1 MNDRRIL
8 NISDLLERQVNLP
21 SLLDE
26 IPVGIAVIDGD
37 GMLKTVNRAWQ
48 TLTGADMNS
57 MLGIKC
63 LHGLRCDFCLKGCPV
78 LNGEKSFPPISHDA
92 DIIDRSRTKI
102 PIRLTLAPIFTKHD
116 DFAGYIETIQ
126 DMRQVSELSSSASKA
141 YSFGGLVGA
150 STQMDKVFSMIPSI
164 ARTDSSV
171 LITGETG
178 TGKDMLAEA
187 IHNASERA
195 AGPFVK
201 INSGA
206 LPETL
211 LESELFGHVKGAF
224 TGAAENRPGRI
235 RLANNGT
242 LFLTEIGDLPLSLQ
256 VKLLSFLDDRVIYPV
271 GGSKGFNAD
280 VRIIVATHRDLKAM
294 VKNGTFRSDL
304 LFRLNVVRMH
314 LPPLRER
321 GEDTV
326 LLKKHFLKDYCSRFS
341 KKISGFSAQ
350 TSRILSEYQ
359 YPGNVRELRNI
370 VEYAVNF
377 CDGDIIRPEHLPAYL
392 VEPIATA
399 PVTDIIDSSS
409 TPQPGRTAYTGNWRD
424 AERSIIMDA
433 LIKCGGRKGDAAEM
447 LGWSR
452 STLWRKMKKHFIEE

>member
-1 MNDRRIL
+1 MRDKRIT

-26 IPVGIAVIDGD
+26 IPVGIAVIDAD
-37 GMLKTVNRAWQ
+37 GLLKTVNRAWQ
-48 TLTGADMNS
+48 TLTGADMHS
-57 MLGIKC
+57 MLGVRC

-78 LNGEKSFPPISHDA
+78 LNGEKSFPPIAHEA
-92 DIIDRSRTKI
+92 DIIDRSRAKI
-102 PIRLTLAPIFTKHD
+102 PIRLTVAPIVTKHD
-116 DFAGYIETIQ
+116 EFAGYIETIQ
-126 DMRQVSELSSSASKA
+126 DMRQVSELTSVASRA

-150 STQMDKVFSMIPSI
+150 STSMDKVFSMIPSI

-195 AGPFVK
+195 GGPFIK

-224 TGAAENRPGRI
+224 TGADENRPGRI

-280 VRIIVATHRDLKAM
+280 VRIIVATHRDLRSM

-304 LFRLNVVRMH
+304 LFRLNVVRLH

-321 GEDTV
+321 GEDIV
-326 LLKKHFLKDYCSRFS
+326 LLKKHFLKEYCSRFN
-341 KKISGFSAQ
+341 KKISGFSKQ
-350 TSRILSEYQ
+350 VSRILGEYP

-377 CDGDIIRPEHLPAYL
+377 CDSETISPEHLPAYL
-392 VEPIATA
+392 VEPI
-399 PVTDIIDSSS
+399 VTQTQIEQTDTS
-409 TPQPGRTAYTGNWRD
+409 PKAQLARTAYSGSWDET
-424 AERSIIMDA
+424 ERSMIMDA
-433 LIKCGGRKGDAAEM
+433 LIKCGGRKGEAADL

-452 STLWRKMKKHFIEE
+452 STLWRKMNKHLIKG

>member
-1 MNDRRIL
+1 VKDKRITK
-8 NISDLLERQVNLP
+8 ISDLLERQVNLP

-26 IPVGIAVIDGD
+26 IPVGIAVIDAD

-48 TLTGADMNS
+48 TLTGADMHS
-57 MLGIKC
+57 MLGVKC
-63 LHGLRCDFCLKGCPV
+63 IHGLRSDFCLKDCPV
-78 LNGEKSFPPISHDA
+78 MNREKSFTPISREA
-92 DIIDRSRTKI
+92 DIIDRSRAKI
-102 PIRLTLAPIFTKHD
+102 PIRLTLAPFFTKD
-116 DFAGYIETIQ
+116 DEFAGYIETIQ
-126 DMRQVSELSSSASKA
+126 DMRQVSELTGIASKA
-141 YSFGGLVGA
+141 YSFSGLVGA
-150 STQMDKVFSMIPSI
+150 STSMDKVFNMIPSI

-195 AGPFVK
+195 GSPFIK

-224 TGAAENRPGRI
+224 TGADENRPGRI

-280 VRIIVATHRDLKAM
+280 VRIIVATHRDLRAM

-321 GEDTV
+321 GEDRI
-326 LLKKHFLKDYCSRFS
+326 LLKEHFLKEYCSRFN
-341 KKISGFSAQ
+341 KKITKFSK
-350 TSRILSEYQ
+350 LSKR
-359 YPGNVRELRNI
+359 VW
-370 VEYAVNF
+370 
-377 CDGDIIRPEHLPAYL
+377 
-392 VEPIATA
+392 T
-399 PVTDIIDSSS
+399 
-409 TPQPGRTAYTGNWRD
+409 
-424 AERSIIMDA
+424 
-433 LIKCGGRKGDAAEM
+433 
-447 LGWSR
+447 
-452 STLWRKMKKHFIEE
+452 MKN

>member
-1 MNDRRIL
+1 MKDKRITK
-8 NISDLLERQVNLP
+8 ISDLLERQVNLP

-26 IPVGIAVIDGD
+26 IPVGIAVIDAD

-48 TLTGADMNS
+48 TLTGADMHS
-57 MLGIKC
+57 MLGVKC
-63 LHGLRCDFCLKGCPV
+63 IHGLRSDFCLKDCPV
-78 LNGEKSFPPISHDA
+78 MNREKSFTPISREA
-92 DIIDRSRTKI
+92 DIIDRSRAKI
-102 PIRLTLAPIFTKHD
+102 PIRLTLAPIFTKD
-116 DFAGYIETIQ
+116 DEFAGYIETIQ
-126 DMRQVSELSSSASKA
+126 DMRQVSELTGIASKA
-141 YSFGGLVGA
+141 YSFSGLVGA
-150 STQMDKVFSMIPSI
+150 STSMDKVFNMIPSI

-195 AGPFVK
+195 GSPFIK

-224 TGAAENRPGRI
+224 TGADENRPGRI

-280 VRIIVATHRDLKAM
+280 VRIIVATHRDLRAM

-321 GEDTV
+321 GEDRI
-326 LLKKHFLKDYCSRFS
+326 LLKEHFLKEYCSRFN
-341 KKISGFSAQ
+341 KKITKFSKQA
-350 TSRILSEYQ
+350 SRILAEYP

-377 CDGDIIRPEHLPAYL
+377 CDGDTINPEHLPPYL
-392 VEPIATA
+392 VEPAIM
-399 PVTDIIDSSS
+399 SSAGEHVDFS
-409 TPQPGRTAYTGNWRD
+409 PETPPAGKHYSGTWNDT
-424 AERSIIMDA
+424 ERNMIMEA
-433 LIKCGGRKGDAAEM
+433 LIKCGGHKGDAAEM

-452 STLWRKMKKHFIEE
+452 STLWRKIKKHLIED